1 MYAINDYIYKI
12 IIPYKLISNFEIN
25 TYRIMTIFLK
35 NRIFFLICSYLLL
48 RKIIV
53 LLYRKFESTRIRIYL
68 TTLMCFSKFYLH
80 ELYDQNFSNAWCYLN
95 FIRILITISIVNRSI
110 HVNIQFCKQQD
121 SYYMTEFPNN
131 VFFIRRIHVK
141 YSKLDQLNSNLLIIY

>member
-80 ELYDQNFSNAWCYLN
+80 ELYDQNFSNAWYYLN
-95 FIRILITISIVNRSI
+95 FIRVLITITIVNRSI
-110 HVNIQFCKQQD
+110 YVNIQFCKQQD

>member
-1 MYAINDYIYKI
+1 M
-12 IIPYKLISNFEIN
+12 ISNFEIN

-95 FIRILITISIVNRSI
+95 FIRVLITITIVNRSI
-110 HVNIQFCKQQD
+110 YVNIQFCKQQD

>member
-80 ELYDQNFSNAWCYLN
+80 ELYDQNFSNAWYYLN
-95 FIRILITISIVNRSI
+95 FIRVLITISIVNRSI
-110 HVNIQFCKQQD
+110 HVDIQFCKQQD